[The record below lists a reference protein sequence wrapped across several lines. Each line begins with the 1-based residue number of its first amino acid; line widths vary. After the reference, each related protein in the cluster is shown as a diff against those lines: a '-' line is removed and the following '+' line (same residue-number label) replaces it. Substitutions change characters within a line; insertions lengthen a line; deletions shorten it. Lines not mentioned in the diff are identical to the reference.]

1 VQKLE
6 FRAMG
11 CHMLAALDMDS
22 PPAAARLAQAP
33 GWFESWE
40 GALSRFRA
48 DSELSRLNRSA
59 GRPAPVSKVLWQVI
73 QAAMFAAESSEG
85 LVTPAI
91 LPALEA
97 AGYDQTFELVGQ
109 GPSWEGRLAG
119 LPSGCGDWRTVE
131 CDASARVV
139 RLPAG
144 LRLDLGGIAKGW
156 AADAAARRL
165 RSLGPALVDAG
176 GDVAA
181 SGPRADGQPWPV
193 GVADPLHPG
202 QTIALLALGRG
213 GVATSGR
220 DYRRW
225 QADGVWRH
233 HILDPRT
240 GQPAETDILAAT
252 VVGPSAAQSEVA
264 AKAALILGGRD
275 GLAWLEARPDFA
287 GLLALEDG
295 RVLVSRRMN
304 DYLWSE

>member
-1 VQKLE
+1 
-6 FRAMG
+6 MG
-11 CHMLAALDMDS
+11 CHMLAALDVDS
-22 PPAAARLAQAP
+22 PPGAARLAQVP
-33 GWFESWE
+33 GWFEGWE

-59 GRPAPVSKVLWQVI
+59 GRPTPVSEVLWQVI
-73 QAAMFAAESSEG
+73 RAAVSAAELSEG

-97 AGYDQTFELVGQ
+97 AGYDQTFELIGL
-109 GPSWEGRLAG
+109 GPSWESRRADLQAG
-119 LPSGCGDWRTVE
+119 GGDWRAVE
-131 CDASARVV
+131 CDASARAV

-156 AADAAARRL
+156 AADAAARQL

-176 GDVAA
+176 GDIAA

-193 GVADPLHPG
+193 GVADPLHRG
-202 QTIALLALGRG
+202 GTMAVLALGRG

-225 QADGVWRH
+225 RADGVWRH
-233 HILDPRT
+233 HILNPRT
-240 GQPAETDILAAT
+240 GQPAESDVLAAT
-252 VVGPSAAQSEVA
+252 VVGPSAAQAEVA
-264 AKAALILGGRD
+264 AKAALILGSRD
-275 GLAWLEARPDFA
+275 GLTWLEARPDFA